1 MENVVSRDKLRKSNR
16 RRFNVTNN
24 YKISDRSSGSMEPA
38 YWRGDILFLYLGN
51 EPFRVGDVVVYKLPG
66 KDIPIVHRT
75 FSY

>member
-1 MENVVSRDKLRKSNR
+1 
-16 RRFNVTNN
+16 
-24 YKISDRSSGSMEPA
+24 MEPA

-75 FSY
+75 FYIIV